1 MGTLKKPFAN
11 GWIVET
17 LNTIGRSP
25 FSLRIFSVGSRFM
38 PGEGVLAALRA
49 AWIALEPLNLPMAV
63 IGGVALSAWNHI
75 RYTRDADLLIGVDEA
90 RLDEIFAAVGKA
102 GFWPRHSPP
111 VIQID
116 EQKLM
121 QFKFTPPERTMP
133 FQVDLLFAG
142 SEYQKTALA
151 RREEQE
157 VPGLDYP
164 VQVLRPEDLVLF
176 KLLAG
181 RVIDR
186 ADAAM
191 LLRENRPEIDM
202 PYLKDWVRRLG
213 LAKELA
219 EIWREAFP
227 DEPEPPAPSTA

>member
-1 MGTLKKPFAN
+1 
-11 GWIVET
+11 
-17 LNTIGRSP
+17 
-25 FSLRIFSVGSRFM
+25 M
-38 PGEGVLAALRA
+38 PGEGILSTLRH
-49 AWIALEPLNLPMAV
+49 AWQTLEPLNLPMAV
-63 IGGVALSAWNHI
+63 IGGVALSAWNHV

-90 RLDEIFAAVGKA
+90 RLDDLFAALGKA

-116 EQKLM
+116 DQKLM
-121 QFKFTPPERTMP
+121 QLKFTPPGGTLP

-151 RREEQE
+151 RRARKKI
-157 VPGLDYP
+157 PGIDHP
-164 VQVLRPEDLVLF
+164 VQVLRPEDLILF

-191 LLRENRPEIDM
+191 LLRENRPEIEM
-202 PYLKDWVRRLG
+202 PYLTDWIRRLG
-213 LAKELA
+213 LANELA

>member
-1 MGTLKKPFAN
+1 
-11 GWIVET
+11 
-17 LNTIGRSP
+17 
-25 FSLRIFSVGSRFM
+25 M
-38 PGEGVLAALRA
+38 PGEAVLLTLRH
-49 AWIALEPLNLPMAV
+49 AWMALEPLNLPMAV

-75 RYTRDADLLIGVDEA
+75 RYTRDADLLIGVDQA
-90 RLDEIFAAVGKA
+90 GLDDIYAAMGKA

-111 VIQID
+111 VLQID
-116 EQKLM
+116 DQKLI
-121 QFKFTPPERTMP
+121 QLKYTPPERTMP

-142 SEYQKTALA
+142 SEYQRTALD
-151 RREEQE
+151 RRVEQE
-157 VPGLDYP
+157 IPGLDHP
-164 VQVLRPEDLVLF
+164 VQVLRPDDLILF

-202 PYLKDWVRRLG
+202 AYLSDWIRRLS
-213 LAKELA
+213 LSDELA

-227 DEPEPPAPSTA
+227 DEPAPPPA

>member
-1 MGTLKKPFAN
+1 
-11 GWIVET
+11 
-17 LNTIGRSP
+17 
-25 FSLRIFSVGSRFM
+25 M
-38 PGEGVLAALRA
+38 PGEAILVTLRH
-49 AWIALEPLNLPMAV
+49 AWTALEPLKMPMAV

-75 RYTRDADLLIGVDEA
+75 RYTRDADLLIGIDEA
-90 RLDEIFAAVGKA
+90 RLDEVFAAVGQA

-111 VIQID
+111 VIQIED
-116 EQKLM
+116 QKLI
-121 QFKFTPPERTMP
+121 QLKFTPPERTMP

-151 RREEQE
+151 RRTMAEI
-157 VPGLDYP
+157 PGLEHP
-164 VQVLRPEDLVLF
+164 VQVLRPDDLILL

-191 LLRENRPEIDM
+191 LLRENRDEIDM
-202 PYLKDWVRRLG
+202 AYLNDWIRRLS
-213 LAKELA
+213 LANELA

-227 DEPEPPAPSTA
+227 DEPIPVPGSRPS

>member
-1 MGTLKKPFAN
+1 MPVEGILSTL
-11 GWIVET
+11 
-17 LNTIGRSP
+17 RH
-25 FSLRIFSVGSRFM
+25 
-38 PGEGVLAALRA
+38 
-49 AWIALEPLNLPMAV
+49 AWQTLEPLEMPMAV
-63 IGGVALSAWNHI
+63 IGGVALSAWNHV

-90 RLDEIFAAVGKA
+90 RLDDLFAALGKA
-102 GFWPRHSPP
+102 GFWPRHTPP

-116 EQKLM
+116 DQKLM
-121 QFKFTPPERTMP
+121 QLKFTPPEGTLP

-151 RREEQE
+151 RRARKRIPEI
-157 VPGLDYP
+157 DHP
-164 VQVLRPEDLVLF
+164 VQVLRPEDLILF

-202 PYLKDWVRRLG
+202 PYIEDWVHRLR
-213 LAKELA
+213 LANELA

-227 DEPEPPAPSTA
+227 DEPESPAPSTA